1 MKVLLWVLTIT
12 PVLFHIWYWAVDVD
26 VNLAPK
32 IALQKKNLVC
42 VYMNRHQLGANPYIT
57 T

>member
-1 MKVLLWVLTIT
+1 M
-12 PVLFHIWYWAVDVD
+12 VDVD

-42 VYMNRHQLGANPYIT
+42 VCMNRHQLGANPYIT